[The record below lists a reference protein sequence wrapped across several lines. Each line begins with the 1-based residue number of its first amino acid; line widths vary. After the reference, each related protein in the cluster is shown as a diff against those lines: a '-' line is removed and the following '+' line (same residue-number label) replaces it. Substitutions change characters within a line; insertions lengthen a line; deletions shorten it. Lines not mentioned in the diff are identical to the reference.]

1 MNACVRRQEF
11 DPTRLRETINRW
23 IAGEVER
30 ACASV
35 TAGIAAYKFN
45 EAAGAIYEFVW
56 SGFCDWYV
64 ELAKPILNG
73 EDAVAK
79 AETRA
84 TTAWVLEHILKLLHP
99 FMPFVTEALWAKLIP
114 QGERRGLLCLAS
126 WPRVEGLADRHADE
140 EIGWLIKLVS
150 EVRSVRNEMHVPAGA
165 LIPLVLVSA
174 GETIRE
180 RAVRH
185 EETIKRMARLDG
197 ISFAAA
203 PKGSAQ
209 IVLGETTAALA
220 LAGVIDMDK
229 ERTRLAREIDKCL
242 AEIKKID
249 VKLANV
255 DFIAKAPAEVV
266 EENRE
271 RKVDF
276 AKTVQNLQAA
286 LKRVDAPA

>member
-1 MNACVRRQEF
+1 
-11 DPTRLRETINRW
+11 
-23 IAGEVER
+23 
-30 ACASV
+30 
-35 TAGIAAYKFN
+35 
-45 EAAGAIYEFVW
+45 
-56 SGFCDWYV
+56 
-64 ELAKPILNG
+64 
-73 EDAVAK
+73 
-79 AETRA
+79 
-84 TTAWVLEHILKLLHP
+84 
-99 FMPFVTEALWAKLIP
+99 
-114 QGERRGLLCLAS
+114 
-126 WPRVEGLADRHADE
+126 
-140 EIGWLIKLVS
+140 
-150 EVRSVRNEMHVPAGA
+150 
-165 LIPLVLVSA
+165 VLVGA

-180 RAVRH
+180 RALRH
-185 EETIKRMARLDG
+185 EETIKRMGRLDG

-220 LAGVIDMDK
+220 LAGVIDMEK

-249 VKLANV
+249 VKLANA

-286 LKRVDAPA
+286 LKRVDAAA